1 MWTFIGIWNFL
12 SLILLSFQKRHC
24 KFYSNINLHC
34 HSINNYGMIC
44 FITHQVSLS
53 PLYIS
58 LTKSFKPESSL
69 SNFKS
74 NLTESKL
81 ESLSFL
87 QIEARVAN
95 DWVPQNDFE
104 LQLKPQSFILA
115 NIIQNDFKDYILKSL
130 KLRQQ
135 KAVYKLI
142 DPYVSLSTQ
151 V

>member
-1 MWTFIGIWNFL
+1 
-12 SLILLSFQKRHC
+12 
-24 KFYSNINLHC
+24 
-34 HSINNYGMIC
+34 MIC
-44 FITHQVSLS
+44 FFTHQVSLS
-53 PLYIS
+53 PLYVS
-58 LTKSFKPESSL
+58 LIKSSKPESNL

-95 DWVPQNDFE
+95 DRVPQNDFKF
-104 LQLKPQSFILA
+104 QLKPQAFILA

-135 KAVYKLI
+135 KAVYKLT
-142 DPYVSLSTQ
+142 DP
-151 V
+151 

>member
-1 MWTFIGIWNFL
+1 MLYPPVI
-12 SLILLSFQKRHC
+12 IL
-24 KFYSNINLHC
+24 KFN
-34 HSINNYGMIC
+34 
-44 FITHQVSLS
+44 
-53 PLYIS
+53 
-58 LTKSFKPESSL
+58 L

-95 DWVPQNDFE
+95 DRVLQNDFE
-104 LQLKPQSFILA
+104 LQLNPQAFILA

-135 KAVYKLI
+135 KAVYKLT
-142 DPYVSLSTQ
+142 DP
-151 V
+151 